1 MLDGL
6 NHITLA
12 VRDLEKSFSFYT
24 DLLGMSPKAKWKNGA
39 YLVAGDLWFCLS
51 CDDSI
56 PSKDY
61 SHIAFNI
68 SDNNFSRLKSKLINA
83 NVDIWKLNKSEGQ
96 SVYILDPDGHK
107 LEIHTGSLVDRLKSL
122 KASPYD
128 ELQLF

>member
-12 VRDLEKSFSFYT
+12 VRDLEQSFSFYT
-24 DLLGMSPKAKWKNGA
+24 DLLGMTPKAKWNNGA
-39 YLVAGDLWFCLS
+39 YLIVGELWFCLS

-68 SDNNFSRLKSKLINA
+68 SEENFPLLKSKLIDA
-83 NVDIWKLNKSEGQ
+83 NVDVWKQNESEGE
-96 SVYILDPDGHK
+96 SFYILDPDGHK
-107 LEIHTGSLVDRLKSL
+107 LEIHVGNLNDRLESL
-122 KASPYD
+122 KISPYD

>member
-6 NHITLA
+6 NHITVA
-12 VRDLEKSFSFYT
+12 VSDLEQSFRFYT

-39 YLVAGDLWFCLS
+39 YLTTGELWFCLS

-68 SDNNFSRLKSKLINA
+68 SEENFPHLKAKLIKS
-83 NVDIWKLNKSEGQ
+83 NVNVWKQNKSQGK
-96 SVYILDPDGHK
+96 SFYISDPDGHK
-107 LEIHTGSLVDRLKSL
+107 LEIHVGNLADRLESL
-122 KASPYD
+122 KITPYD